1 MLTSTP
7 AGTQNLI
14 YLATPEPS
22 TIALFGVGA
31 IGLLAAAIGG
41 LLACG
46 FGVVVTSALFRRLE
60 IALEW
65 KTIAGAVLAT
75 PLVTITAGWL
85 PAWRLLRR
93 KPMEAL
99 RRE

>member
-1 MLTSTP
+1 V
-7 AGTQNLI
+7 AG
-14 YLATPEPS
+14 
-22 TIALFGVGA
+22 
-31 IGLLAAAIGG
+31 AIGG

-46 FGVVVTSALFRRLE
+46 FEVVLTSALFRRLE
-60 IALEW
+60 IALERRG
-65 KTIAGAVLAT
+65 IAGAVLAA
-75 PLVTITAGWL
+75 PLITIATGWL